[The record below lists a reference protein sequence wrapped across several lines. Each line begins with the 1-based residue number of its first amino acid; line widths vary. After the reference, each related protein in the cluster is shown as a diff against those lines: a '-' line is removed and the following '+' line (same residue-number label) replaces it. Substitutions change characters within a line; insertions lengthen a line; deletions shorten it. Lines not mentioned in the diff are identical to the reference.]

1 MSIRCCAE
9 IGSTGEYPSLRRRGT
24 TYLAALPIINK
35 RFELQRL
42 KESKLNCIYC
52 KQPIELVPSAAE
64 RAKKFGGVPND
75 YTAVFT
81 YHAACTLELRAKG
94 TAELLRRKSQENK
107 HGLVI

>member
-1 MSIRCCAE
+1 M
-9 IGSTGEYPSLRRRGT
+9 
-24 TYLAALPIINK
+24 
-35 RFELQRL
+35 
-42 KESKLNCIYC
+42 NCLHC
-52 KQPIELVPSAAE
+52 GQPIGLVPSAAE